1 MQFGRFGKEA
11 RMNKVEGNL
20 DSIKKATVEYAQS
33 FIGETFS
40 PGEFIPEEVVSMMKR
55 VTVESGRECAVCLDR
70 RNTVISVNIGDAR
83 GVGIGDTPTRGGKSG
98 LCGVRNLHTHPNGV
112 PLPSSAQLSE
122 AKA

>member
-40 PGEFIPEEVVSMMKR
+40 CPGLPASNEAPVIKSMPKRTIPPAPPE
-55 VTVESGRECAVCLDR
+55 
-70 RNTVISVNIGDAR
+70 
-83 GVGIGDTPTRGGKSG
+83 G
-98 LCGVRNLHTHPNGV
+98 LLYII
-112 PLPSSAQLSE
+112 
-122 AKA
+122 

>member
-55 VTVESGRECAVCLDR
+55 VTVESGRECAVASTD
-70 RNTVISVNIGDAR
+70 G
-83 GVGIGDTPTRGGKSG
+83 TP
-98 LCGVRNLHTHPNGV
+98 
-112 PLPSSAQLSE
+112 
-122 AKA
+122 

>member
-40 PGEFIPEEVVSMMKR
+40 PGEFSPGRGRFHDEAGDGRKR
-55 VTVESGRECAVCLDR
+55 T
-70 RNTVISVNIGDAR
+70 
-83 GVGIGDTPTRGGKSG
+83 
-98 LCGVRNLHTHPNGV
+98 
-112 PLPSSAQLSE
+112 
-122 AKA
+122 